1 MRCKNREILYVFL
14 FFILFAVSHFLL
26 VQYHMRNI
34 AIDGKENKDTLNGKS
49 NEKNT
54 GFELNNTVLKRKSKL
69 SSNSKKHFQY
79 QSLYYRNIAE
89 PTLPRKEEAE
99 YAVNTFYHKI
109 YRQFVMERG
118 F

>member
-34 AIDGKENKDTLNGKS
+34 AIDGKENKDTSNGKS
-49 NEKNT
+49 NVKNT
-54 GFELNNTVLKRKSKL
+54 EFELNNSVIKRKSKL
-69 SSNSKKHFQY
+69 SSNNKKHSRY

-89 PTLPRKEEAE
+89 PTLTKKEEAE
-99 YAVNTFYHKI
+99 YAVNTFYHRNSLNYTI
-109 YRQFVMERG
+109 FDLR
-118 F
+118 

>member
-54 GFELNNTVLKRKSKL
+54 GFELNNTVLKRKSQQIPIDIFPYIFVPIDISTYLVLQLKQIQDNVVL
-69 SSNSKKHFQY
+69 LLIVEF
-79 QSLYYRNIAE
+79 SLHLDGRI
-89 PTLPRKEEAE
+89 LL
-99 YAVNTFYHKI
+99 
-109 YRQFVMERG
+109 
-118 F
+118 

>member
-49 NEKNT
+49 NVKNT
-54 GFELNNTVLKRKSKL
+54 GFELNNSVLKRKSKL
-69 SSNSKKHFQY
+69 SSKNKKHSRY
-79 QSLYYRNIAE
+79 QSLYNTNIAE
-89 PTLPRKEEAE
+89 PTLTKKEEAE
-99 YAVNTFYHKI
+99 YAVNTFYHKNSLNYTI
-109 YRQFVMERG
+109 FDLR
-118 F
+118 